1 LKNRINQYFN
11 LFYHIE
17 DIKDFFVSIDKFSNY
32 LIAFVRNF
40 NIQKSK
46 IFIINEFDIIDS
58 LKIYLSKDK
67 ITNVD

>member
-1 LKNRINQYFN
+1 MKNRINQYFN

-32 LIAFVRNF
+32 LIALVRNF